1 MKDLANL
8 KERDSQVVVGKGLID
23 FPAFFRALVKINY
36 TGHVGLEYEIDV
48 DNPLP
53 GMLQSFAYMRGVLAG
68 IRPT

>member
-1 MKDLANL
+1 MI
-8 KERDSQVVVGKGLID
+8 VGKGAID
-23 FPAFFRALVKINY
+23 FPGLFRALVKIGY

-68 IRPT
+68 IRQT